1 MSWVQQKR
9 HEQLLAQERGSQ
21 RKVWG
26 DKLTVCL
33 AYPNVYR
40 IGMAN
45 LGFQTVYSL
54 LNSLPFCLCERA
66 FFSFPGEGDHPQE
79 KGVISLES
87 RRPLKNFDIIAF
99 ALPFE
104 NDYPHVLSMLA
115 EAGVSL
121 LATSR
126 GNSDP
131 LVMAGGIA
139 ATLNPEPLSSFIDL
153 FLLGEAEEA
162 LPEFAAQYWDALR
175 QKLDR
180 RERLFTLQRDVVGVY
195 VPQLYS
201 VSYRSDG
208 TLEEVQPIDA
218 ALPKKIRRRWGKDL
232 SAFQTEQTLL
242 TSGTEFSDLFLTEV
256 SRGCA
261 RGCRFCAAGFV
272 YRPVRFRR
280 RETLEPSFIR
290 GIAAGKKIGLLGTAV
305 SDHPQLIDLC
315 RSVLEK
321 GGTFALGSLRLDRI
335 NEEIAGLLRE
345 SGVETVALAPEAGTQ
360 RLRDV
365 LHKGISEEHIFSA
378 LEHLVQ
384 QGIRQIR
391 LYFMVG
397 LPTETEADIEGL
409 IRLTRRI
416 RHQALQLSKGK
427 QPFKR
432 ITLSVNQFIPKAFTP
447 FQWHPLEDVRVVK
460 KKLQRIKKALH
471 HEGPVQ
477 VFHDLPKWNYVQT
490 LLSMGDRQVGQVL
503 SEVHQLGGNWSQ
515 ALKKVPLNPDFYVY
529 RPKELSELLPWDFI
543 DQGIDKAVLIREY
556 RQALSAAESL

>member
-1 MSWVQQKR
+1 M
-9 HEQLLAQERGSQ
+9 AQETGYQ

-33 AYPNVYR
+33 VYPNVYR

-54 LNSLPFCLCERA
+54 LNGLAFCLCERA
-66 FFSFPGEGDHPQE
+66 FFPPPGEGDTSRE
-79 KGVISLES
+79 KGLISLES
-87 RRPLKNFDIIAF
+87 QRPLKDFDIVAF
-99 ALPFE
+99 AIPFE
-104 NDYPHVLSMLA
+104 NDYPHLLSILA
-115 EAGVSL
+115 GAGITLQASL
-121 LATSR
+121 RKDSE
-126 GNSDP
+126 P

-139 ATLNPEPLSSFIDL
+139 VTLNPEPLSSFVDL

-162 LPEFAAQYWDALR
+162 LPEFAVQYWDALTQGVERR
-175 QKLDR
+175 Q
-180 RERLFTLQRDVVGVY
+180 RLFAVQRDVAGAY
-195 VPQLYS
+195 APQLYS
-201 VSYRSDG
+201 VSYSPDG
-208 TLEEVQPIDA
+208 TIEKI
-218 ALPKKIRRRWGKDL
+218 LPADNILPQKIRRRWGKDL
-232 SAFQTEQTLL
+232 CAFRTEQIISTP
-242 TSGTEFSDLFLTEV
+242 GTEFGDLFLAEV

-280 RETLEPSFIR
+280 KEVLEPSLIR
-290 GIAAGKKIGLLGTAV
+290 GIAEGKRIGLLGTAV
-305 SDHPQLIDLC
+305 SDHPQLADLC

-321 GGTFALGSLRLDRI
+321 GGTFALSSLRMDRI
-335 NEEIAGLLRE
+335 NGEIAGLLRE

-365 LHKGISEEHIFSA
+365 IHKGISEEHIFSA
-378 LEHLVQ
+378 VEHLVL

-409 IRLTRRI
+409 IRLTRQI

-427 QPFKR
+427 KPFKR
-432 ITLSVNQFIPKAFTP
+432 ITLSINQFIPKPFTP
-447 FQWHPLEDVRVVK
+447 FQWHPLEEVGVVK

-471 HEGPVQ
+471 NEGPVQ
-477 VFHDLPKWNYVQT
+477 VFHDLPKWNYIQT
-490 LLSMGDRQVGQVL
+490 LLSLGDRRVGQIL
-503 SEVHQLGGNWSQ
+503 SEVHRLNGNWAQ

-529 RPKELSELLPWDFI
+529 RPKELSETLPWDFI

-556 RQALSAAESL
+556 QEALSKAS